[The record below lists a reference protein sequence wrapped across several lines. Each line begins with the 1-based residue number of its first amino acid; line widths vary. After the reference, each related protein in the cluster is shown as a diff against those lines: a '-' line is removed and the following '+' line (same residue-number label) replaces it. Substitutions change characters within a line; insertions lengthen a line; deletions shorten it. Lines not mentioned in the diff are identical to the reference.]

1 MSAPTWFA
9 LGAGQSK
16 KCWWKEVS
24 VRPIAGGFEIW
35 LDARQ
40 LRSPAKADF
49 VLPTRAMAEAVAHE
63 FRAQVSP
70 IDPNTMPVT
79 RAAHAAIDK
88 VTPRKAEVVAELA
101 GYGGADVLC
110 YRAGAPER
118 LRARQDAMWQPW
130 LKWVAERF
138 SAPLAVYTGVIH
150 GVQERSSL
158 DRLTKVVEGFDA
170 FELTALH
177 DLVAISGSLVLGL
190 AVADGQL
197 SANDAFDISRLD
209 EVWQAELWGFDEDA
223 EAVVALKRQSYL
235 NAERF
240 LAFARARPAVA

>member
-16 KCWWKEVS
+16 KRWWKEVTIHP
-24 VRPIAGGFEIW
+24 VAGGFEIW

-49 VLPTRAMAEAVAHE
+49 VAPTRVLADAIAEE

-79 RAAHAAIDK
+79 RAANAAIDK
-88 VTPRKAEVVAELA
+88 VTPRKAEIVAELA
-101 GYGGADVLC
+101 GYGAADLLC

-118 LRARQDAMWQPW
+118 LRARQNGAWQPW
-130 LKWVAERF
+130 LDWVAERLN
-138 SAPLAVYTGVIH
+138 APLAVYTGVMH
-150 GVQERSSL
+150 GAQPQASL
-158 DRLTKVVEGFDA
+158 DQLAKLVAQLDA

-177 DLVAISGSLVLGL
+177 ELVAIAGSLVLGL
-190 AVADGQL
+190 AVADGRL
-197 SANDAFDISRLD
+197 SAHDAFDISRLD
-209 EVWQAELWGFDEDA
+209 EVWQAELWGFDA
-223 EAVVALKRQSYL
+223 EAEALVAKKRQSYL
-235 NAERF
+235 DAERF
-240 LAFARARPAVA
+240 LSLARSRPAVA